1 MRGVLADINIVAHV
15 DALLLIWASDTWREF
30 WNDSG
35 FVVEN
40 FPGLGLSHDAT
51 DAVIWRTC
59 QREGLV
65 LVTANRNQR
74 GPDSLEGVI
83 QSENQPDSLPVV
95 TVADANRVLR
105 ESRLCRENRGK
116 DPRLP
121 DENRRSLRQRSD
133 LRPLIRQQPL

>member
-1 MRGVLADINIVAHV
+1 MRGVLADINVVAHV

-30 WNDSG
+30 WDDSG

-40 FPGLGLSHDAT
+40 LPGLGLSHDAT

-74 GPDSLEGVI
+74 GPDSLETVI
-83 QSENQPDSLPVV
+83 RNENQPDSLPVV
-95 TVADANRVLR
+95 TIANANRLLR
-105 ESRLCRENRGK
+105 DRVYAEKTAEKILDYLTRI
-116 DPRLP
+116 
-121 DENRRSLRQRSD
+121 DEVCGSGRIYV
-133 LRPLIRQQPL
+133 P

>member
-65 LVTANRNQR
+65 LVTANRNRR
-74 GPDSLEGVI
+74 GPDSLETVI
-83 QSENQPDSLPVV
+83 RNENQPDSLPVV

-105 ESRLCRENRGK
+105 DRAYAEKTAERILDYLMRIDEVRGSGRIYV
-116 DPRLP
+116 P
-121 DENRRSLRQRSD
+121 
-133 LRPLIRQQPL
+133 

>member
-1 MRGVLADINIVAHV
+1 
-15 DALLLIWASDTWREF
+15 LLLIWASDTWREF

-65 LVTANRNQR
+65 LVTANRNRR
-74 GPDSLEGVI
+74 GPDSLETVI
-83 QSENQPDSLPVV
+83 RNENQPDSLPVV

-105 ESRLCRENRGK
+105 DRAYAEKTAERILDYLMRIDEVRGSGRIYV
-116 DPRLP
+116 P
-121 DENRRSLRQRSD
+121 
-133 LRPLIRQQPL
+133 